1 MARTIITSMNGI
13 NLREQISN
21 VPGAKEC
28 DASEYESLK
37 RMGVTKM
44 FEGEKLYLAP
54 AHIMLSRRWECIISA
69 IEGLIWK
76 VKFMCFSDDGELNFE
91 TTNAAKTMLE
101 AEMGLADDAD
111 IVGGFT
117 LMTWEAE
124 AGNVILEM
132 GGLHNSIILTSSV
145 VQGAKPP
152 GFFARLMG
160 KKWQPP
166 F

>member
-1 MARTIITSMNGI
+1 VATTIITSLNGI
-13 NLREQISN
+13 NLREQISS
-21 VPGAKEC
+21 VPGAKVC
-28 DASEYESLK
+28 DASEYEGLK

-44 FEGEKLYLAP
+44 FEGEKLYFAP
-54 AHIMLSRRWECIISA
+54 AHLMLSRRWECIISA
-69 IEGLIWK
+69 IDGLIWK
-76 VKFMCFSDDGELNFE
+76 IKLICFADDGEFNFE

-101 AEMGLADDAD
+101 AEMGMADDFD

-145 VQGAKPP
+145 VRGAKPP
-152 GFFARLMG
+152 GLFARLTG